1 MNRIIY
7 ISALLFAWV
16 LTSCSPSKKFTR
28 GYYSINEAKMQSI
41 LQRYKKIYDGRP
53 FSLEFK
59 NEAQSRI
66 SIEIHTDSIKYI
78 YNFKL
83 DEPFLQDTLRKYD
96 FDARAMNQLISDMQ
110 KTHCTWINNLDYYE
124 RRKKKYL
131 VFLSVR
137 DKKLDA
143 FLSSEKYFTL
153 VFFEQ
158 KQPVDEKGR
167 LLDNDDRKKMRR
179 INGEIFRRINDK
191 VFYAVTGH
199 FR

>member
-83 DEPFLQDTLRKYD
+83 DEPFLQDTLRKYN

-124 RRKKKYL
+124 RREKKYL

>member
-1 MNRIIY
+1 MSRIVY
-7 ISALLFAWV
+7 IPV
-16 LTSCSPSKKFTR
+16 LSLMWMMTCCSPSKKFTQ
-28 GYYSINEAKMQSI
+28 GYYSTNETTIQSI
-41 LQRYKKIYDGRP
+41 LHQYKKIYASRP

-66 SIEIHTDSIKYI
+66 AIEIHTDSIKYI
-78 YNFKL
+78 YNFNL
-83 DEPFLQDTLRKYD
+83 HEPFLQDTLHKYN
-96 FDARAMNQLISDMQ
+96 FDTRSMNQLISDMQ
-110 KTHCTWINNLDYYE
+110 KVHCTWINNLDYYE
-124 RRKKKYL
+124 KRQKKYL

-153 VFFEQ
+153 IFFEQ
-158 KQPVDEKGR
+158 KQPSDEKGR
-167 LLDNDDRKKMRR
+167 LLDNDDRKKMRK

>member
-1 MNRIIY
+1 MNPIAY
-7 ISALLFAWV
+7 IPALLFVWMVA
-16 LTSCSPSKKFTR
+16 SCSPSKKFTQN
-28 GYYSINEAKMQSI
+28 YYTTNDTTIQSI
-41 LQRYKKIYDGRP
+41 IRQYQEIYDHRP
-53 FSLEFK
+53 FSIEFK
-59 NEAQSRI
+59 NKTQSRI
-66 SIEIHTDSIKYI
+66 GIEIHTDSIKYI
-78 YNFKL
+78 YNFWL
-83 DEPFLQDTLRKYD
+83 DEPFLIDTLRKYE
-96 FDARAMNQLISDMQ
+96 FDLKVMGQLISDMQ
-110 KTHCTWINNLDYYE
+110 KTHCTWINKLDYYE
-124 RRKKKYL
+124 KRQKKYL

-158 KQPVDEKGR
+158 KQPADEKGR
-167 LLDNDDRKKMRR
+167 LLDNDDRQRKRR

>member
-1 MNRIIY
+1 MNRILY
-7 ISALLFAWV
+7 ISTLLFAWV
-16 LTSCSPSKKFTR
+16 LISCSPSKKFTQN
-28 GYYSINEAKMQSI
+28 YYSINEVEMQSI
-41 LQRYKKIYDGRP
+41 LHQYKRIYDGRP

-59 NEAQSRI
+59 NEVQSRI

-96 FDARAMNQLISDMQ
+96 FDIKAMNHLISDMQ

-124 RRKKKYL
+124 RREKKDL

-167 LLDNDDRKKMRR
+167 LLDNDDRKKKRR

>member
-1 MNRIIY
+1 M
-7 ISALLFAWV
+7 
-16 LTSCSPSKKFTR
+16 
-28 GYYSINEAKMQSI
+28 
-41 LQRYKKIYDGRP
+41 
-53 FSLEFK
+53 EFK
-59 NEAQSRI
+59 NEVQSRI

-96 FDARAMNQLISDMQ
+96 FDIKAMNHLISDMQ

-124 RRKKKYL
+124 RREKKDL

-167 LLDNDDRKKMRR
+167 LLDNDDRKKKTQ
-179 INGEIFRRINDK
+179 D
-191 VFYAVTGH
+191 
-199 FR
+199 

>member
-1 MNRIIY
+1 MNCIVY
-7 ISALLFAWV
+7 IPVLLLIWI
-16 LTSCSPSKKFTR
+16 LTCCSPSKKFTQS
-28 GYYSINEAKMQSI
+28 YYSTNETTIQSI
-41 LQRYKKIYDGRP
+41 LHQYKKIYASRP

-66 SIEIHTDSIKYI
+66 AIEIHTDSIKYI
-78 YNFKL
+78 YNFRL
-83 DEPFLQDTLRKYD
+83 AEPFLQDTLQKYN
-96 FDARAMNQLISDMQ
+96 FDVRAVDQLIIDMQ
-110 KTHCTWINNLDYYE
+110 KAHCTWINNLDYYE
-124 RRKKKYL
+124 KRQKKYL

-153 VFFEQ
+153 IFFEQ
-158 KQPVDEKGR
+158 KQPSDEKGR

-179 INGEIFRRINDK
+179 INGGIFRRINDK

>member
-1 MNRIIY
+1 MAI
-7 ISALLFAWV
+7 
-16 LTSCSPSKKFTR
+16 
-28 GYYSINEAKMQSI
+28 QSI
-41 LQRYKKIYDGRP
+41 LHQYKKIYDGRP

-59 NEAQSRI
+59 NQAQTRI

-78 YNFKL
+78 YNFNL

-96 FDARAMNQLISDMQ
+96 FDNNAMTQLIRDMQ

-124 RRKKKYL
+124 KWQKKDL

-158 KQPVDEKGR
+158 KQPSDEKGR

-179 INGEIFRRINDK
+179 INGEIFRKINDK

>member
-1 MNRIIY
+1 M
-7 ISALLFAWV
+7 
-16 LTSCSPSKKFTR
+16 
-28 GYYSINEAKMQSI
+28 
-41 LQRYKKIYDGRP
+41 
-53 FSLEFK
+53 EFK
-59 NEAQSRI
+59 NEVQSRI

-96 FDARAMNQLISDMQ
+96 FDIKAMNHLISDMQ

-124 RRKKKYL
+124 RREKKDL

-167 LLDNDDRKKMRR
+167 LLDNDDRKKKRR